1 MKDMLKK
8 TLCLVMALSM
18 FFTLAACGEEEEE
31 SASRRRRKRT
41 EDTSDTTEARSADR
55 AFLYE
60 GRTPEKEATEETP
73 TKEHTEMSNDAQ
85 KLVGTW
91 VTEVDASDF
100 MSDMLYEKSGIDL
113 TLEDFVLSMTMTFN
127 EDGTVTAEGDA
138 SRAVAAMA
146 IVIDELWEEIIKSI
160 AEQTGMSIEEVEKMM
175 EQQGMTKEVLAEQNG
190 PESMFGTEDEMTMSA
205 KWLLDENELYVGEDD
220 PEDEDP
226 VVIEF
231 KGSDE
236 FHIVEVPD
244 DPDDIGQY
252 LLPLVF
258 KRVG

>member
-1 MKDMLKK
+1 MNNMLKRL
-8 TLCLVMALSM
+8 LCLMMALM
-18 FFTLAACGEEEEE
+18 MVATLAACNEEEE
-31 SASRRRRKRT
+31 STIRRRGKNT
-41 EDTSDTTEARSADR
+41 EATSDTTEARSADR
-55 AFLYE
+55 AYLYE
-60 GRTPEKEATEETP
+60 GSTSGEGAPVKEFTGL
-73 TKEHTEMSNDAQ
+73 TKDAQ